1 MRSAFIALCLLA
13 PNALLAEDVVVSSA
27 VSDVTV
33 FPDGASVH
41 RSASYAIPAGSH
53 RLILTDMPF
62 VDPSSLRLSTSAASI
77 GAVAYRDDFVPPR
90 SDAETA
96 AIEAAKARIDSI
108 KEQIAEVER
117 RARDAELEADAAN
130 ARIDFLVQLGRSDGT
145 GASDPARLRDLLAL
159 VGTEGL
165 QARKDAAAAMDRA
178 AEIRKQAKPLNDD
191 LDLAEAALKSVQNE
205 NKQRSYLT
213 IEVESDA
220 AATGTLD
227 LTYTS
232 YDAGWQPAYDMS
244 LTTTGDAPALSVER
258 AAYIHQS
265 TGENWTDVALTLS
278 TARPSGQVQPSDLW
292 PDFRQMLD
300 EAPRP
305 MPMARGLSSAKIET
319 DMEGAM
325 LMDAPAPITAST
337 GTLNG
342 VTFTYDY
349 PRKVSVAS
357 AAEAVKLDLGTLDVK
372 PQVFA
377 RAVPMLDPTAY
388 LVASFTNDTGEM
400 LLPTDAVQ
408 LFLDGTFV
416 GRRSI
421 ALLPDG
427 EEAEYAF
434 GPIDGLRLERRVND
448 RIEGDRGIISRTNER
463 SEAVTITLDNLTSR
477 DWDVRL
483 TDRVPYSEQED
494 LKIEWSAEP
503 MPEVTDVDGKRGILE
518 WRLPLAAGESREV
531 ALDHKITWP
540 EGKFLN

>member
-1 MRSAFIALCLLA
+1 MRSAFIALCLLT
-13 PNALLAEDVVVSSA
+13 PSALLAEDVVISSS

-41 RSASYAIPAGSH
+41 RQSSYDIPAGAH
-53 RLILTDMPF
+53 RLVLTDMPF

-96 AIEAAKARIDSI
+96 AIEAAQTRIDAV
-108 KEQIAEVER
+108 KDQIAAVER
-117 RARDAELEADAAN
+117 RARDAELEADAAQ
-130 ARIDFLVQLGRSDGT
+130 ARLDFLVQLGRSDST
-145 GASDPARLRDLLAL
+145 GAADPARLRDLLDL

-165 QARKDAAAAMDRA
+165 AARKDAAEARDRA
-178 AEIRKQAKPLNDD
+178 EAIRKEAEPLQDD
-191 LDLAEAALKSVQNE
+191 LAMAQAALKAVQNE
-205 NKQRSYLT
+205 NTQRSYLT

-220 AATGTLD
+220 DVSGTLD

-244 LTTTGDAPALSVER
+244 LTTTDAPALTVDR
-258 AAYIHQS
+258 AAYVHQS
-265 TGENWTDVALTLS
+265 TGENWTDVVLTLS
-278 TARPSGQVQPSDLW
+278 TARPSGQVQPGDLW
-292 PDFRQMLD
+292 PDLRQITD
-300 EAPRP
+300 EPVRP
-305 MPMARGLSSAKIET
+305 MPLARGLSSAKVT
-319 DMEGAM
+319 ATAEGAM
-325 LMDAPAPITAST
+325 MMDAPAPITAST

-357 AAEAVKLDLGTLDVK
+357 AADALKLDLGTLDLT

-388 LVASFTNDTGEM
+388 LVASFTNDSGEM

-421 ALLPDG
+421 DLLADG
-427 EEAEYAF
+427 DEAEYAF

-448 RIEGDRGIISRTNER
+448 RIEGDRGIIARSNER
-463 SEAVTITLDNLTSR
+463 REEVTITLDNLTAR

-483 TDRVPYSEQED
+483 IDRVPYSEQED
-494 LKIEWSAEP
+494 LKIAWQADP

-518 WRLPLAAGESREV
+518 WRFPLAAGASREV
-531 ALDHKITWP
+531 SLDHQITWP